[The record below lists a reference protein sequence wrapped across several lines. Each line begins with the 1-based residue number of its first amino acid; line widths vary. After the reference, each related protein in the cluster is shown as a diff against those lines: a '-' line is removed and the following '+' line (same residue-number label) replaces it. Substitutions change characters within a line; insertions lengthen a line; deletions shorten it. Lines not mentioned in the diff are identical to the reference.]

1 MRAFIAPLLLVLP
14 LSTGAAHAGPGWT
27 FCVAESGGGRDI
39 WITAVFPASRNRE
52 RLEADLEAYLKG
64 RGISGAVA
72 QCPAPK
78 DDKTE
83 MVNAQFT
90 AAEFHHKLGDT
101 LHEVFAPEFDPRR

>member
-1 MRAFIAPLLLVLP
+1 MRAFVAPLLLAVS
-14 LSTGAAHAGPGWT
+14 LSAAAARAGSGWT
-27 FCVAESGGGRDI
+27 FCVAEAGGGRDV
-39 WITAVFPASRNRE
+39 WITGVFPASRGRE

-64 RGISGAVA
+64 RGVLGVVA

-90 AAEFHHKLGDT
+90 AAEFHHKLGDA

>member
-1 MRAFIAPLLLVLP
+1 MRAFAARFVLALPLL
-14 LSTGAAHAGPGWT
+14 TGPAQANSGWT
-27 FCVAESGGGRDI
+27 FCVAETSGGKDI
-39 WITAVFPASRNRE
+39 WITGVFAAVHDRE
-52 RLEADLEAYLKG
+52 RLEADLKAYLKG

-78 DDKTE
+78 DDKVD
-83 MVNAQFT
+83 MIDAQFI

>member
-1 MRAFIAPLLLVLP
+1 MRASAALILTLSLIANPV
-14 LSTGAAHAGPGWT
+14 HASPGWT

-39 WITAVFPASRNRE
+39 WITGVFPALRDRE
-52 RLEADLEAYLKG
+52 RLEADLKAYLKG
-64 RGISGAVA
+64 RGVSGAVA

-78 DDKTE
+78 DDKVD

-101 LHEVFAPEFDPRR
+101 LHEVIAPEFDPRR